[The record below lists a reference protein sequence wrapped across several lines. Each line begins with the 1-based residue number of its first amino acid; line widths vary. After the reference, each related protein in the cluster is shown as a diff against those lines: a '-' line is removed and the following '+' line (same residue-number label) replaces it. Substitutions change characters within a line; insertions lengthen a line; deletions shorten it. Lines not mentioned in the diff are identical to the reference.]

1 LVLSLKVLDYEVYG
15 CGWNENGQA
24 GVGVSKIVLIPQAI
38 PPLRFAESKDEKEKN
53 EEQCNSRYKH
63 K

>member
-1 LVLSLKVLDYEVYG
+1 MYG

-38 PPLRFAESKDEKEKN
+38 PPLRFAESKDEKEKI
-53 EEQCNSRYKH
+53 EEQCNARYN
-63 K
+63 